1 VTLLFNSSE
10 GARNEVTES
19 GISEAFAGWAVDR
32 LERADLRSDM
42 GTVQALVIRL
52 RRD

>member
-1 VTLLFNSSE
+1 VTLSFNSSE

-42 GTVQALVIRL
+42 RTMQALVIRL